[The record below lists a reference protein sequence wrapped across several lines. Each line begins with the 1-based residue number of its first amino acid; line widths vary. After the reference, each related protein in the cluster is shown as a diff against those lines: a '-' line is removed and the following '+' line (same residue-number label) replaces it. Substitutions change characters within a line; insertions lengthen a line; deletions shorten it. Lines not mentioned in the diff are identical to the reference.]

1 MIACKD
7 LFEKMS
13 EYLDGEMD
21 LAMIEEAERHLGHC
35 IECKETLEAFRKSVA
50 LLKKAKMKTMSENDK
65 NSLRELIHKEMDKL

>member
-21 LAMIEEAERHLGHC
+21 LSMIEEAERHLGHC
-35 IECKETLEAFRKSVA
+35 IECKETLETFRKSVA
-50 LLKKAKMKTMSENDK
+50 LLKRTEGKKLPEDDRKRLEA
-65 NSLRELIHKEMDKL
+65 LIHKEMEKI

>member
-13 EYLDGEMD
+13 EFLDGEID

-35 IECKETLEAFRKSVA
+35 IECKETLETFRKSVA
-50 LLKKAKMKTMSENDK
+50 LLKSTKRKKMSENDK
-65 NSLRELIHKEMDKL
+65 NCLRELIHKEMDKL

>member
-13 EYLDGEMD
+13 EYLDGELD

-50 LLKKAKMKTMSENDK
+50 ILKRAKVKVQLCRSW
-65 NSLRELIHKEMDKL
+65 